1 MKKILGIS
9 SLVLALSGCVHYN
22 EFRKEVDLNK
32 DSRLDIVELKDK
44 AVYVQLRLPYDW
56 DGQPTYTE
64 PRKMS
69 EDFNKVT
76 NMEVKDADK
85 DGDLD
90 LVYYMGAVSEPY
102 IRMRYGNGDGT
113 FSVEVGGQ

>member
-32 DSRLDIVELKDK
+32 DSILDVVELKNK
-44 AVYVQLRLPYDW
+44 AVYVQLRLPYDL
-56 DGQPTYTE
+56 DGKPTYTE
-64 PRKMS
+64 ARKMS

-76 NMEVKDADK
+76 NMEVKDVNN
-85 DGDLD
+85 DGKLD
-90 LVYYMGAVSEPY
+90 LIYYMGAVSHPY

-113 FSVEVGGQ
+113 FSVEVGR